1 MANSNFLSLNK
12 PISSLCPTFVCTT
25 PRVLSYLTLIFSN
38 GRQTVGDG
46 AFYVDAAP
54 SVLAVCHVQ
63 GSDDMYYYS
72 TTFSGGPGV
81 RFVHFRLHWS
91 LISFFSGGFDTP
103 KSKCPPDGG
112 SLGCVTG
119 SPASKHAT
127 ANDHTL
133 YLTPQSSPEDTLRD
147 LPSLSTTKTD
157 VSTFPTGPIAPQ
169 PIPGGPRSN
178 GYTHGL
184 ATPPLTPDDSIEDVS
199 VHSNDDA
206 LDLLTTLFPN
216 HGTTA
221 LEYARSVSVSSV
233 EMGISFDG
241 VVLELPGKP
250 KTFYVDCKSAEV
262 VNLREGYDLLAIT
275 TKSSSLYFRIVAL
288 LDLADEH
295 LQCSALVIALEKTS
309 PALSSL
315 LHSLMY
321 VGGTVVTKPDFPVD
335 PAYVL
340 VGLEI

>member
-1 MANSNFLSLNK
+1 
-12 PISSLCPTFVCTT
+12 
-25 PRVLSYLTLIFSN
+25 
-38 GRQTVGDG
+38 
-46 AFYVDAAP
+46 
-54 SVLAVCHVQ
+54 
-63 GSDDMYYYS
+63 
-72 TTFSGGPGV
+72 
-81 RFVHFRLHWS
+81 
-91 LISFFSGGFDTP
+91 
-103 KSKCPPDGG
+103 
-112 SLGCVTG
+112 VTG

-127 ANDHTL
+127 AHNHTL
-133 YLTPQSSPEDTLRD
+133 YPTPQSTPEDTLRD

-157 VSTFPTGPIAPQ
+157 VPAFSRGPIAPQ
-169 PIPGGPRSN
+169 PIPGAPRSN
-178 GYTHGL
+178 GYTRGL

-241 VVLELPGKP
+241 VVLELPDKP

-262 VNLREGYDLLAIT
+262 VNLREG
-275 TKSSSLYFRIVAL
+275 IVAL

-295 LQCSALVIALEKTS
+295 LQCSALVIALEKDS
-309 PALSSL
+309 PALGSL